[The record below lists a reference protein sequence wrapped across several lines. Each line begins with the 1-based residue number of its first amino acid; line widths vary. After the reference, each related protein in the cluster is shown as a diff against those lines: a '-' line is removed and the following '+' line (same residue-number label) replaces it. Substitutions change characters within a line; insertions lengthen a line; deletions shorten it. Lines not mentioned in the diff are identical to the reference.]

1 MLQRAAH
8 PTWQCC
14 TRPPTLRWPRAPP
27 ACRPQLLPLP
37 CERRPDSDARADGRA
52 PSRREAA
59 MEAGAPKGRASDPA
73 LAHPPTVRWPRAPPA
88 CRPQLLPL
96 PLPLCGD
103 AACPVPV
110 PNKKGRRDGLRVT
123 CQLGRR
129 WHATCVAW
137 GTSTPEVHAV
147 AVEQL
152 GTGTVA
158 EVQAQ
163 MEDEGLDEAMAGLE
177 QGQHADA
184 PAQRRRLRS
193 QSCQSRTKK
202 RQRIHRPRS
211 RSWS

>member
-1 MLQRAAH
+1 MEAGAPKGRASDPALAH
-8 PTWQCC
+8 
-14 TRPPTLRWPRAPP
+14 PPTLRWPRAPP

-37 CERRPDSDARADGRA
+37 
-52 PSRREAA
+52 
-59 MEAGAPKGRASDPA
+59 
-73 LAHPPTVRWPRAPPA
+73 
-88 CRPQLLPL
+88 LPL
-96 PLPLCGD
+96 FGD

-110 PNKKGRRDGLRVT
+110 TNKKGRRDGLRVT

-163 MEDEGLDEAMAGLE
+163 MDDKGLDEAMAGLE

>member
-1 MLQRAAH
+1 
-8 PTWQCC
+8 
-14 TRPPTLRWPRAPP
+14 
-27 ACRPQLLPLP
+27 
-37 CERRPDSDARADGRA
+37 
-52 PSRREAA
+52 

-73 LAHPPTVRWPRAPPA
+73 LAHPPTLRWPRAPPA

-110 PNKKGRRDGLRVT
+110 PNKKGSRDGLRVT

-163 MEDEGLDEAMAGLE
+163 MEDEGLDEAMADLE

-202 RQRIHRPRS
+202 RQRILRQPRS
-211 RSWS
+211 RSWSWRSRKRRALVRQQRRRLRSTWSAPWKWQRRSWTCGDATRAMPRDFFFRGNR